1 MKKNIFSVLAI
12 FFICINLTVCLAYG
26 QEVKYYYFAE
36 KLWNLGLFLGSDG
49 SFNLD
54 KKMTRGESA
63 VMVTRL
69 LGKEE
74 EALHNIKS
82 IPFTDVPSWSKPYV
96 SYLYNNKITF
106 GVSDNLYGNDE
117 PVSAAQY
124 ITFVLRVLGY
134 KDGSDFQWDRAAD
147 FAYEIGLIGETCLNN
162 YRTNPEFLRDNAA
175 LISYSALYLQNDRQN
190 GLLIDKI
197 ATKKPEGT
205 LPTATAK

>member
-1 MKKNIFSVLAI
+1 MKKRIFSI
-12 FFICINLTVCLAYG
+12 FIVFFMCINLNICLASE

-54 KKMTRGESA
+54 KPMTRAESA

-74 EALHNIKS
+74 EAINNIKP
-82 IPFTDVPSWSKPYV
+82 IPFTDVPAWSKPYV
-96 SYLYNNKITF
+96 SYLYNNKITY
-106 GVSDNLYGNDE
+106 GISDKLYGNDD
-117 PVSAAQY
+117 PVSASQY

-134 KDGSDFQWDRAAD
+134 KDGLDFKWEDAAE
-147 FAYEIGLIGETCLNN
+147 FAYETGLIGEACLNN
-162 YRTNPEFLRDNAA
+162 YRTNPAFLRDNAA
-175 LISYSALYLQNDRQN
+175 LISYSALYLYNDRQS

-197 ATKKPEGT
+197 VTKTPEGT